1 MLGYL
6 KTMLLITLKS
16 VLTVVLVM
24 VVTAGVGAGIVSHE
38 AAAHDAERPEFKPFD
53 PPSAASSEGQEP
65 KTKTAEKV
73 LSKEDKDEL
82 ASRIWSLRNPH
93 VLESNDRY
101 NLIGN
106 LVENGWWKSQLP
118 LSPAQASVIMKLDAL
133 IRDARDNTARIVADS
148 LEKNPAGFRETLAR
162 FEKRLHESIQHGQ
175 RLVALGLLTEP
186 QAAYVLYSYTSDS
199 NHLYVLRD
207 PNIQELLGM
216 TAAQDK
222 ELDKVGD
229 AANRREAQ
237 LNLWT
242 VDPIEQE
249 YVGTVMAANAKRMN
263 GEALRVLTPAQRKI
277 WDAFTAKR
285 TLAAKA
291 PDMPAPTKDE
301 MERIKMSEKSAI
313 FRMLAEKENTFKL
326 TEAQKKLVNRLEE
339 VARTGL
345 HWIGLR
351 KPESAAAVERVSK
364 VSAEFIQ
371 HAEQLVLS
379 CILTEQQAEQIKS
392 ALAKAASGTKPKN

>member
-1 MLGYL
+1 M
-6 KTMLLITLKS
+6 KTMLLIKLKRTLA
-16 VLTVVLVM
+16 VVSAM
-24 VVTAGVGAGIVSHE
+24 AIMASVGAGIVSGSGVK
-38 AAAHDAERPEFKPFD
+38 AL
-53 PPSAASSEGQEP
+53 SEGQEP
-65 KTKTAEKV
+65 KTKTTGKV

-82 ASRIWSLRNPH
+82 AARLWSLQHPH
-93 VLESNDRY
+93 SHKVWSTDRY

-106 LVENGWWKSQLP
+106 LVENGWWRSQLP
-118 LSPAQASVIMKLDAL
+118 LSPAQADTIMKLDGL
-133 IRDARDNTARIVADS
+133 IRDASDNTGSMIADS
-148 LEKNPAGFRETLAR
+148 LEKNPTGFRETLAR
-162 FEKRLHESIQHGQ
+162 FNERLHESIRRGQ
-175 RLVALGLLTEP
+175 QVVSLGLLTES

-216 TAAQDK
+216 TAAQNK
-222 ELDKVGD
+222 ELEKAAD
-229 AANRREAQ
+229 AATRREVQ

-249 YVGTVMAANAKRMN
+249 YVRTVMAANAKRMN
-263 GEALRVLTPAQRKI
+263 AEALRVLTPAQRKI

-291 PDMPAPTKDE
+291 PEMPTPTKNDIE
-301 MERIKMSEKSAI
+301 HIRISEKSAI
-313 FRMLAEKENTFKL
+313 FRMLAEKENTLKL

-339 VARTGL
+339 VAQTGL
-345 HWIGLR
+345 HWISLR

-392 ALAKAASGTKPKN
+392 AIAKADSGTKPKN